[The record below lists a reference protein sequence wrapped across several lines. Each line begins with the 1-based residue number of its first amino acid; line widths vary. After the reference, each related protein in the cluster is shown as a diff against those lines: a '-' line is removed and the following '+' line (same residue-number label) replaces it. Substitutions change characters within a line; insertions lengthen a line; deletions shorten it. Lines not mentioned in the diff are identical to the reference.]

1 MTFTTLVNCKGD
13 FSVRQER
20 IFKCYLDEVR
30 ASERRTS
37 ASLLS
42 DHINL
47 TGQSSLTSS
56 VRQRR
61 EKCYL

>member
-1 MTFTTLVNCKGD
+1 MMFTTLVNCKED

-47 TGQSSLTSS
+47 TGQ
-56 VRQRR
+56 RF
-61 EKCYL
+61 